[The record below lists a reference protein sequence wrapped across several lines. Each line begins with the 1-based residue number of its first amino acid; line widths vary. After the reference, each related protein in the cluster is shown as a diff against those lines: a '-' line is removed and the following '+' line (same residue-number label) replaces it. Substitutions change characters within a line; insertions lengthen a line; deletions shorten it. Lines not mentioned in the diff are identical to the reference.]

1 MPATVRTLFMGI
13 AACLLTMPFTTTAAD
28 AQTVTANNVLT
39 YAKELFADSANPTL
53 TTGSTNTTV
62 TLVYDFS
69 GTGNGIDMGATGDFI
84 FTLQGG
90 AKFATAA
97 AVNNFVFASGNTA
110 ETVTPVIQ
118 SSSGSAGT
126 ATVTYRITG
135 PSGGLTNANSTF
147 TFTLPNINEASSAL
161 GRGAPVRNPDADNSE
176 SDLILCV
183 EVDAG
188 TGTNTFDDY
197 GREDIVVASSKYAF
211 TMEQTFRTATTTA
224 RVISPTDRRTLENV
238 ADQTY
243 EVTIP
248 GRSVNPRAVAIS
260 TLQVTNESGVV
271 NASGMALGP
280 DSSDDLKVEVEGVF
294 ADDDILFFS
303 SNQTMEAAEQLTV
316 TATGNREVTPAL
328 AAGTWTLYYVP
339 DGVTPILQKL
349 IETEYTIDLQQASD
363 AYHDQTFEPLP
374 LTLLIEGVNFQGYA
388 YAIPPPAATDQ
399 GNVRIRCQEG
409 VASCQVYL
417 DCKDPSGSSVGNSG
431 DGTLPSITLPG
442 GGQITLQSYVLS
454 GTRSLS
460 AALGVAGWTG
470 RLSCNIMSTN
480 EIGVQVLTRSGG
492 VLVNNTYVGGQLMNK

>member
-1 MPATVRTLFMGI
+1 MPATVRNLFLGI
-13 AACLLTMPFTTTAAD
+13 AACLLATPFTTTAAD
-28 AQTVTANNVLT
+28 AQTVAANNVLT
-39 YAKELFADSANPTL
+39 YAKELFANGANPTL

-69 GTGNGIDMGATGDFI
+69 GTGNSIDASATGDFI
-84 FTLQGG
+84 FSLKGG
-90 AKFATAA
+90 ARFAA
-97 AVNNFVFASGNTA
+97 AATMTDLVFT
-110 ETVTPVIQ
+110 
-118 SSSGSAGT
+118 SGST
-126 ATVTYRITG
+126 ANVPTISVKSGGSVGDARVTYLVTAPG
-135 PSGGLTNANSTF
+135 GGLANATSTF
-147 TFTLPNINEASSAL
+147 TFTLPDINQAAPVL
-161 GRGAPVRNPDADNSE
+161 GRSAPVRNPDANNSE

-183 EVDAG
+183 EVNAG

-197 GREDIVVASSKYAF
+197 GVEDFVVASSKYAF

-224 RVISPTDRRTLENV
+224 RVISPTDRRMLENV

-248 GRSVNPRAVAIS
+248 GRPVNPRAVAIS
-260 TLQVTNESGVV
+260 TLQVTNESSVV
-271 NASGMALGP
+271 NASGTALGP

-294 ADDDILFFS
+294 ADDDVLFFS
-303 SNQTMEAAEQLTV
+303 ADQTMEAAEQLTV
-316 TATGNREVTPAL
+316 TTTGKRGVNPDL

-339 DGVTPILQKL
+339 DGVTPIAQKL

-442 GGQITLQSYVLS
+442 GGQITLQSHVLS

-460 AALGVAGWTG
+460 TALGVAGWSG